1 MSPKPRRS
9 LLMKSAAKKT
19 TGKLSSKKKQ
29 DEFLSALDFFAEAG
43 LLKRIKRSG
52 WWVAGI
58 DDPETVA
65 EHSFR
70 TAVIAFYIAH
80 VEGVDPYKTM
90 TMALFNDIH
99 EARINDLHKMGHYY
113 IEFRDAEKKVFFDQ
127 VKDLHPNVKDAL
139 GQMRNDYDAQQSK
152 ESIAARDADI
162 LECLVQAKEYYE
174 NGHTTAKKFFQIAP
188 GHLKTKTAQQLWQK
202 FMSWDSHDWW
212 QSVVKFER

>member
-1 MSPKPRRS
+1 MKLPTKKIKIKLRS
-9 LLMKSAAKKT
+9 QET
-19 TGKLSSKKKQ
+19 H
-29 DEFLSALDFFAEAG
+29 ALNFFAEAG

-80 VEGVDPYKTM
+80 VEEVDPYKTV

-113 IEFRDAEKKVFFDQ
+113 IEFRDAEKKVFADQ
-127 VKDLHPNVKDAL
+127 IHELDVRVKRAL
-139 GQMRNDYDAQQSK
+139 SSMREDYDRQQSK

-162 LECLVQAKEYYE
+162 LECLVQAKEYFE
-174 NGHTTAKKFFQIAP
+174 NGHLTAKKFFQKAP
-188 GHLKTKTAQQLWQK
+188 GHLKTKTAQKLWKQILE
-202 FMSWDSHDWW
+202 WDSHDWW
-212 QSVVKFER
+212 QTVVKFER

>member
-1 MSPKPRRS
+1 
-9 LLMKSAAKKT
+9 MKSPGKKV
-19 TGKLSSKKKQ
+19 KSKSRTP
-29 DEFLSALDFFAEAG
+29 ETHALNFFAEAG

-70 TAVIAFYIAH
+70 TAVIAYYIAH
-80 VEGVDPYKTM
+80 VEGVDPYKTV

-113 IEFRDAEKKVFFDQ
+113 IEFRDAERKVFLDQ
-127 VKDLHPNVKDAL
+127 IHQLDARVKRAL
-139 GQMRNDYDAQQSK
+139 SVMRDDYDKQSSK

-162 LECLVQAKEYYE
+162 LECLVQAKEYFE
-174 NGHTTAKKFFQIAP
+174 NGHLTAKKFFQIAP
-188 GHLKTKTAQQLWQK
+188 GHLKTRTAQKLWKQIK
-202 FMSWDSHDWW
+202 AWDSHDWW

>member
-1 MSPKPRRS
+1 MKLPSKKVKRKPRS
-9 LLMKSAAKKT
+9 IET
-19 TGKLSSKKKQ
+19 H
-29 DEFLSALDFFAEAG
+29 ALNFFAEAG

-80 VEGVDPYKTM
+80 VEEVDPYKAV

-113 IEFRDAEKKVFFDQ
+113 IEFRDAEKKVFADQ
-127 VKDLHPNVKDAL
+127 IHCLDLRVKKAL
-139 GQMRNDYDAQQSK
+139 LKVRDEYDAQASK
-152 ESIAARDADI
+152 ESIVARDADI

-174 NGHTTAKKFFQIAP
+174 NGHLIAKKFFQQAP
-188 GHLKTKTAQQLWQK
+188 GHLKTKTAQKLWK
-202 FMSWDSHDWW
+202 EILAWDSHDWW
-212 QSVVKFER
+212 QTVVKFER

>member
-1 MSPKPRRS
+1 MKLPSKKVKSKPRS
-9 LLMKSAAKKT
+9 
-19 TGKLSSKKKQ
+19 Q
-29 DEFLSALDFFAEAG
+29 EVHALNFFAEAG

-80 VEGVDPYKTM
+80 VEEVDPYKAV

-113 IEFRDAEKKVFFDQ
+113 IEFRDAEKKVFADQ
-127 VKDLHPNVKDAL
+127 IHCLDLRVKNAL
-139 GQMRNDYDAQQSK
+139 SRIRDDYDKQLSQ
-152 ESIAARDADI
+152 ESIVARDADI

-174 NGHTTAKKFFQIAP
+174 NGHLTARKFFQTAP
-188 GHLKTKTAQQLWQK
+188 GHLKTKTAQKLWKQVQK
-202 FMSWDSHDWW
+202 WDSHDWW
-212 QSVVKFER
+212 QTVVKFER